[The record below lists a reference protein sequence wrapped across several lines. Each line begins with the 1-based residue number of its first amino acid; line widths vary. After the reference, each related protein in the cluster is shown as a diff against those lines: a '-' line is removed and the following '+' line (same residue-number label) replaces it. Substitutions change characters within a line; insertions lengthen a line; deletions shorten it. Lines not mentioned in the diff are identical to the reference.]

1 MNELKIAKLYRDC
14 KKVPEN
20 NIDDLIDAEQA
31 VLDAI
36 AECLDVDN
44 LKAGRIFTLMNLAN
58 GTNR

>member
-1 MNELKIAKLYRDC
+1 MNELKIARLYRDC

-44 LKAGRIFTLMNLAN
+44 LKAGRIFTLMNLAY